1 VNDPTTPSADFDL
14 QTFLPY
20 LLNQAAEATSQSF
33 QQTYR
38 TAYGMNRTEW
48 RVVANLGKF
57 GTLSASEICRIAH
70 VEKTKVSRAVLALE
84 QRGWLLREALE
95 NDRRREN
102 LTLTTAGQAIFAE
115 VGQQAIAFDRHLRA
129 RLGVVAAEEF
139 TRALR
144 LLAASDPEV

>member
-1 VNDPTTPSADFDL
+1 MNDPTTPSADFDL

-33 QQTYR
+33 QATYR

-57 GTLSASEICRIAH
+57 GTLSASDICRIAH

-84 QRGWLLREALE
+84 QRGWLRREALE

-102 LTLTTAGQAIFAE
+102 LTLSTAGQAIFAD
-115 VGQQAIAFDRHLRA
+115 VGQKAIAFDRRLRA
-129 RLGVVAAEEF
+129 RLGVAAAEEF

-144 LLAASDPEV
+144 LLAAEDP